1 MTQLT
6 VVPEAYRDDVMP
18 KPTRPLRRSPGGR
31 GSGRASA
38 PTLRPSHI
46 CPSPSARSSTVSS
59 VRSCVVPVPV
69 PAGAVSVGGSVTS
82 WRLTERGVG
91 VVLVI
96 GLMIMVAAL
105 TVIALTAV
113 TVTGEGYRPFVS
125 AILPA

>member
-6 VVPEAYRDDVMP
+6 VMRKASLREVVPT
-18 KPTRPLRRSPGGR
+18 PTRPLRHRPRGR
-31 GSGRASA
+31 GAGRTSA
-38 PTLRPSHI
+38 PTLRPSQV
-46 CPSPSARSSTVSS
+46 CRPPSARSSTVSS
-59 VRSCVVPVPV
+59 VRSCVVPAPV
-69 PAGAVSVGGSVTS
+69 PAGAPSGGSVTS

-105 TVIALTAV
+105 TVVALTAV
-113 TVTGEGYRPFVS
+113 TVTGEGYRPSVS